1 MLAELLITVRL
12 YIFRVSR
19 SEGFSTARSDCTEKT
34 GRWQSAMVMDC
45 GWSGGAAAGG
55 KFWRRGGWAVR
66 GEKDELVGRLFMGC
80 DF

>member
-1 MLAELLITVRL
+1 MKKPR
-12 YIFRVSR
+12 
-19 SEGFSTARSDCTEKT
+19 
-34 GRWQSAMVMDC
+34 
-45 GWSGGAAAGG
+45 AAAGG